1 MSTPATAICSAC
13 GLPFRPHRST
23 ARFCSSRCRLIN
35 HRASA
40 LKRPAR
46 PVGEPADAFVS
57 VSGPP
62 SPSATLPKKRE
73 TLRAPRPKQLP
84 RGVVRDERYSNMY
97 RLVRPDGSLSDMV
110 NLTRAKE
117 ALAAVC
123 EGNAA

>member
-13 GLPFRPHRST
+13 GSSFTPRRST

-40 LKRPAR
+40 LKTPAR

-62 SPSATLPKKRE
+62 SPSAALPKQIE
-73 TLRAPRPKQLP
+73 TLRAPGSKQIP
-84 RGVVRDERYSNMY
+84 RGVVRDERYPNMY

-110 NLTRAKE
+110 NLTRAKD

-123 EGNAA
+123 EGSAA